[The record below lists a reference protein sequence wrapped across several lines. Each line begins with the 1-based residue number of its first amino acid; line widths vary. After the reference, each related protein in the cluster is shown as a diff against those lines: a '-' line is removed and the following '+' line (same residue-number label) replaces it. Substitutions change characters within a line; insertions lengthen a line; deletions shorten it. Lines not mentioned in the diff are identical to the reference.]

1 MRRLV
6 YSVAASLDGFIA
18 GPNREYDWMTHDPDF
33 DFLALYSEFDT
44 GLMGRGTYEVAR
56 TRSDLLASMKM
67 KIVVVSTTLNPAGHP
82 GVTILSHDIPVA
94 VAALKGQPGKDIW
107 LFGGGVLFR
116 SLLDFGLVDAIYVSV
131 MPVLLGSGVPLL
143 PAGQRCKL
151 QLDEHRVYPASGV
164 VSLRYSI
171 DAPPSIAP

>member
-56 TRSDLLASMKM
+56 TRGDLLAGMKM
-67 KIVVVSTTLNPAGHP
+67 KIVVVSTTLSPADHT
-82 GVTILSHDIPVA
+82 GVTVLSRDIPEA
-94 VAALKGQPGKDIW
+94 VSALKAQPGKDIW
-107 LFGGGVLFR
+107 LFGGGILFR
-116 SLLDFGLVDAIYVSV
+116 SLLDLGLVDAIYVSV

-151 QLDEHRVYPASGV
+151 HLDEHRIYPASGM

>member
-56 TRSDLLASMKM
+56 TRGDLLASMKM
-67 KIVVVSTTLNPAGHP
+67 KIVVVSTTLSPADHP
-82 GVTILSHDIPVA
+82 SITLVSNNIGQSIAEIKA
-94 VAALKGQPGKDIW
+94 QPGKDIW
-107 LFGGGVLFR
+107 LFGGGILFR
-116 SLLDFGLVDAIYVSV
+116 SLLDLGLVDAINVSV

-143 PAGQRCKL
+143 PAGRRCKL
-151 QLDEHRVYPASGV
+151 HLDEHRIYPASGV